1 MTSEL
6 QNEITNY
13 RLQNIYNIA
22 TSNRQYLLK
31 FALPDSKKNLVLD
44 SGFKL
49 HLTEFSRP
57 TPQAPSNFVTK
68 LRKHLKSRRLSS
80 IKQVG
85 IDRVIV
91 LTFSDGMFHL
101 VLEFFSAGNIVLL
114 DHERRIMALQRL
126 VEEKGNNDRYAVGET
141 YNLFD
146 ESLFE
151 EEDAQPKF
159 VPSQHESSEV
169 LQWINDSEAKASDAQ
184 QQGKKSK
191 VLSIQ
196 KVLYQRVPYLSA
208 DLISKNLHKHSINP
222 SSSSLDYL
230 STADVVATVLN
241 ETELEVQSILNTRP
255 TTGYIV
261 LKQNPLYDPEKDEED
276 LKLLYEQFH
285 PFEPLQ
291 LKEDEELTSIQGY
304 NKTLDKFFSTIESSK
319 YALRI
324 QNQENQAK
332 KRLESARNEKQQQ
345 VQRLVDVQAVNS
357 LKGETIIF
365 NAEIVEEAK
374 AAVQALLDQSMDWKT
389 MEKLIKIEKGKGNK
403 IANVINL
410 PLNLKDNKI
419 SLNLLTEAAYEDDE
433 EEDSSSSDSDSDSE
447 DDSEAPKQ
455 KKDNKVKN
463 TINVT
468 IDLGLSSYANAS
480 EYFTVKKSTV
490 EKQKKVEQSATKAL
504 RNIEQRIEKD
514 LKKNLKEENDIL
526 RRLRNPYFF
535 EKFNWFISNENYLIL
550 SGKDDAQTDMIYHR
564 YITPDDIYVY
574 ADVDGSSH
582 VFIKNPNKGE
592 VSPSTLMQAG
602 ILSLSTSKAWENKMV
617 TSPWWSYASDITKK
631 DIDGTI
637 LKAGSFRYLK
647 EKNFLPPS
655 QLVMGFAFL
664 WKIKTEKNQKELEQQ
679 LEELDN
685 LDINDIENTGANGE
699 KKVQSEE
706 KNEEPESVEESNE
719 TTGEEAHSSNVENP
733 VDEENEVEGEAEV
746 EEETEEPREALPEDL
761 HDDLEPRFDTFSVA
775 TKSSK
780 QKKPVRGKKSKMKK
794 IASKYADQDEE
805 ERRLRMEAL
814 GTLKQQQIREEELKK
829 QQIQKI
835 NHLKKV
841 EKKKRQEEITAN
853 KYADFKEDI
862 KYEDILDELTPTLI
876 KGDDI
881 LEAIPVFAPWSAL
894 QKYRYRVKIQP
905 GTTKKGK
912 ALQEV
917 LHYFNT
923 RPTDSTENDRNYDW
937 PREHE
942 TLSVLKET
950 ELVPSIYVSKLK
962 VQLPGKSSAPKGNSA
977 RGGTGK
983 KSKKK

>member
-1 MTSEL
+1 M
-6 QNEITNY
+6 
-13 RLQNIYNIA
+13 
-22 TSNRQYLLK
+22 K

-44 SGFKL
+44 SGFKV

-57 TPQAPSNFVTK
+57 TPQTPSNFVVK

-85 IDRVIV
+85 VDRVLV
-91 LTFSDGMFHL
+91 LNFSDGMYYL

-126 VEEKGNNDRYAVGET
+126 VEEKGNNDRYAVGEQ

-146 ESLFE
+146 TSLFLNG
-151 EEDAQPKF
+151 ED
-159 VPSQHESSEV
+159 SETKYAPTHYDASTV
-169 LQWINDSEAKASDAQ
+169 LQWITEKKASTTNDIPQA
-184 QQGKKSK
+184 KKNK

-196 KVLYQRVPYLSA
+196 KVLYQKVPYLSA
-208 DLISKNLHKHSINP
+208 DLISKNLHKHDIVP

-230 STADVVATVLN
+230 ENAGDIADVLN
-241 ETELEVQSILNTRP
+241 ETEFEVQTILNTKP
-255 TTGYIV
+255 LTGFIV
-261 LKQNPLYDPEKDEED
+261 LKNNPLYDAEKDEED
-276 LKLLYEQFH
+276 VKYLYEHFH
-285 PFEPLQ
+285 PFEPAQ
-291 LKEDEELTSIQGY
+291 IKEDEELLSVQGY

-332 KRLESARNEKQQQ
+332 KRLEQARSDKQQQ

-365 NAEIVEEAK
+365 NADIVEQAK

-389 MEKLIKIEKGKGNK
+389 IEKLIKIEKGKSNK
-403 IANVINL
+403 VASTINI

-433 EEDSSSSDSDSDSE
+433 EEDSNSSSDSDSDE
-447 DDSEAPKQ
+447 DEGK
-455 KKDNKVKN
+455 KKDSKVKN
-463 TINVT
+463 SINVT
-468 IDLGLSSYANAS
+468 IDLGLSAYANAS
-480 EYFTVKKSTV
+480 EYFTVKKSTI
-490 EKQKKVEQSATKAL
+490 EKQKKVEQSTTKAL
-504 RNIEQRIEKD
+504 KNIEQRIERD
-514 LKKNLKEENDIL
+514 LKKNLKQENDIL
-526 RRLRNPYFF
+526 KKLRNPYFF
-535 EKFNWFISNENYLIL
+535 EKFNWFISNENYLII
-550 SGKDDAQTDMIYHR
+550 SGKDDSQTDLIYHR
-564 YITPDDIYVY
+564 YVNDDDIYVH

-592 VSPSTLMQAG
+592 VSPSTLIQAG
-602 ILSLSTSKAWENKMV
+602 ILSLATSKAWENKMV
-617 TSPWWSYASDITKK
+617 TSSWWLYASDITKK

-637 LKAGSFRYLK
+637 LNAGTFRYLK

-664 WKIKTEKNQKELEQQ
+664 WKIKTEDNQKELEHQ

-685 LDINDIENTGANGE
+685 LDINEI
-699 KKVQSEE
+699 Q
-706 KNEEPESVEESNE
+706 
-719 TTGEEAHSSNVENP
+719 TGEEKSEEHEVKAE
-733 VDEENEVEGEAEV
+733 EENVKESEISETQEVSEAEV
-746 EEETEEPREALPEDL
+746 LYEESKDESDQGEDESPEDESQFGTSSSL
-761 HDDLEPRFDTFSVA
+761 NA
-775 TKSSK
+775 SK
-780 QKKPVRGKKSKMKK
+780 QKKPVRGKKSKLKK

-805 ERRLRMEAL
+805 ERKLRMEAL
-814 GTLKQQQIREEELKK
+814 GTLKQQTIREEELKK

-853 KYADFKEDI
+853 KYSDHKENINYDKI
-862 KYEDILDELTPTLI
+862 MNELTPTLL
-876 KGDDI
+876 KEDEI

-912 ALQEV
+912 AIQEI
-917 LHYFNT
+917 LHYFNA
-923 RPTDSTENDRNYDW
+923 RPTDASENDRNYDF
-937 PREHE
+937 PREHQE
-942 TLSVLKET
+942 LAGLKDT
-950 ELVPSIYVSKLK
+950 ELLPAVYVGKLK
-962 VQLPGKSSAPKGNSA
+962 VLLPGKSSSSKSTNKHAN
-977 RGGTGK
+977 
-983 KSKKK
+983 SKKAKKK

>member
-1 MTSEL
+1 M
-6 QNEITNY
+6 
-13 RLQNIYNIA
+13 
-22 TSNRQYLLK
+22 K

-85 IDRVIV
+85 IDRVVV
-91 LTFSDGMFHL
+91 LTFSDGMYHL

-146 ESLFE
+146 ESLFQ
-151 EEDAQPKF
+151 EEDEQPKF
-159 VPSQHESSEV
+159 IPSQHENSEV
-169 LQWINDSEAKASDAQ
+169 EQWINDSKAKATVDQ
-184 QQGKKSK
+184 QQGRKSK

-230 STADVVATVLN
+230 SSTDVIATVLN
-241 ETELEVQSILNTRP
+241 ETEQEVQSILNTKP

-261 LKQNPLYDPEKDEED
+261 LKQNPLYDAEKDEED

-285 PFEPLQ
+285 PFEPVQ

-365 NAEIVEEAK
+365 NAGIVEEVK

-419 SLNLLTEAAYEDDE
+419 SLTLLTEAAYEDEE

-447 DDSEAPKQ
+447 DETPQ
-455 KKDNKVKN
+455 PKKDNKVKN

-468 IDLGLSSYANAS
+468 IDLGLSAYANAS

-504 RNIEQRIEKD
+504 KNIEQRIEKD

-526 RRLRNPYFF
+526 RKLRNPYFF

-564 YITPDDIYVY
+564 YITSDDIYVH

-647 EKNFLPPS
+647 DKNYLPPS
-655 QLVMGFAFL
+655 QLVMGVAFL

-685 LDINDIENTGANGE
+685 LDINDIENSE
-699 KKVQSEE
+699 SKSEDKVDSEE
-706 KNEEPESVEESNE
+706 KQEVIEPEVQQESAEVNEE
-719 TTGEEAHSSNVENP
+719 EEAPSADADQTQD
-733 VDEENEVEGEAEV
+733 DEDTR
-746 EEETEEPREALPEDL
+746 EETPEDTQ
-761 HDDLEPRFDTFSVA
+761 DDLESRFDTVSIA

-876 KGDDI
+876 KGDEI
-881 LEAIPVFAPWSAL
+881 LEAIPVFAPWNAL

-917 LHYFNT
+917 LHYFKT
-923 RPTDSTENDRNYDW
+923 RPTDPTENDRNYDW
-937 PREHE
+937 PKEHE
-942 TLSVLKET
+942 ILSVLKET